1 MTSQSLFTHIGTNLK
16 NTEQGKL
23 FGKLCFKING
33 KAFVCF
39 FQEEMVFKLDVDH
52 HSNALSLDGSQLFDP
67 SGKGRSMKE
76 WVQVPHAHQEQWSEY
91 AQQAMDY
98 VMRLNK

>member
-1 MTSQSLFTHIGTNLK
+1 MTPQTLFTQIGTNLK
-16 NTEQGKL
+16 DAEQGKL

-39 FQEEMVFKLDVDH
+39 FQEEMVFKLDGDH
-52 HSNALSLDGSQLFDP
+52 HSLALALKGSQLFDP
-67 SGKGRSMKE
+67 SGRGRPMKE
-76 WVQVPHAHQEQWSEY
+76 WVQVQYVHQEQWSEY

-98 VMRLNK
+98 VMRLNT